1 MNFDK
6 IKVSQVLQIIE
17 EDLKFNKALILHNP
31 RKKSRL
37 HDAFKTVSNT
47 YNELFDL
54 DYTPVDMTINEFVY
68 EIREL
73 SDDTNIDENEQV
85 IDVLKYEL
93 LNYIDANNLFLKK
106 FLSVEQNKK
115 KLIHTIRSLKDT
127 LNRTIVE

>member
-6 IKVSQVLQIIE
+6 IKVSQVLQVIE

-31 RKKSRL
+31 RKKERL
-37 HDAFKTVSNT
+37 YDAFHTVSNT

-54 DYTPVDMTINEFVY
+54 DYTPVDMTIDEFIH

-93 LNYIDANNLFLKK
+93 IEYA
-106 FLSVEQNKK
+106 S
-115 KLIHTIRSLKDT
+115 IHSRAMRKYS
-127 LNRTIVE
+127 

>member
-6 IKVSQVLQIIE
+6 IKVSQVLQVIE

-54 DYTPVDMTINEFVY
+54 DYTPVDMTINEF
-68 EIREL
+68 
-73 SDDTNIDENEQV
+73 
-85 IDVLKYEL
+85 
-93 LNYIDANNLFLKK
+93 ANNIASVPSKIFTWLSNEVEKTKEYQKK
-106 FLSVEQNKK
+106 VWSES
-115 KLIHTIRSLKDT
+115 KLIKTKKD
-127 LNRTIVE
+127 